1 MNEFKKNLKASVAD
15 ETIYVCGI
23 CGKPY
28 SNIKERME
36 CESKCYEE
44 RKKAEEALKKQKL
57 AKERDARK
65 AEIEEKS
72 KELSEL
78 IRDFIKD
85 YGYLQLHSNVG
96 LDKSIFDF
104 DKMFGEWF

>member
-1 MNEFKKNLKASVAD
+1 MNEFKKNLKANVA
-15 ETIYVCGI
+15 EEAIYVCGI

-57 AKERDARK
+57 VKERDARK
-65 AEIEEKS
+65 EEIEK
-72 KELSEL
+72 KLTKL
-78 IRDFIKD
+78 TFLRF
-85 YGYLQLHSNVG
+85 
-96 LDKSIFDF
+96 
-104 DKMFGEWF
+104 M